1 MRVRMKWAALV
12 ALTALAV
19 PAAASAHAEIQP
31 STVPGGDLA
40 NLTVSVP
47 NEQEDAATTSVSI
60 QIPEQVLLVRFAP
73 KPGWKRTES
82 TEKLAQASTVGDDT
96 VTERVTAV
104 TWAGRI
110 EPGEFDTFQLSIA
123 VPDDPGAELV
133 FPTVQ
138 RYDNGDVVRWIGA
151 ENSEEPAPR
160 VTVAAAGDA
169 HGATTTGTTA
179 ATTANAAEDG
189 SHGSDA
195 KSNTALGLAIAGL
208 AAGLVALGVCLARR
222 RGGSGSH

>member
-1 MRVRMKWAALV
+1 MRMRMTWAALA

-19 PAAASAHAEIQP
+19 PAVASAHAEIQP

-47 NEQEDAATTSVSI
+47 NEQDDAATTSVSI

-73 KPGWKRTES
+73 KPGWKRTVS

-96 VTERVTAV
+96 VTERITSV
-104 TWAGRI
+104 TWTGRI
-110 EPGEFDTFQLSIA
+110 EPGEFDTFEMSIA
-123 VPDDPGAELV
+123 VPDDPGAGLV

-151 ENSEEPAPR
+151 ESSEEPAPR
-160 VTVAAAGDA
+160 VTVEAGGDA
-169 HGATTTGTTA
+169 HGATTT
-179 ATTANAAEDG
+179 ATTANAAEAD

-195 KSNTALGLAIAGL
+195 KSNAALGLAIAGL
-208 AAGLVALGVCLARR
+208 AAGLVALGVSLIRR
-222 RGGSGSH
+222 HRGADSR